1 MKTCWG
7 IIENDTILIANKV
20 RRNCVRESRAEPSLS
35 RIFSPVIDHLRDW
48 AEISTNMYQTLARST
63 TGDHGY
69 VSPSWGSQ
77 QEISWWDFDAVEL
90 KLNAIRFPRQ
100 VNIRFYE
107 EFDILF
113 IQPMNRGQGKVSFE
127 RRRESLMLML
137 SDYLANIF
145 ITYFKLVSN
154 LISISFTFLHLSGR
168 QPYIGV
174 LAMVLKVSIGNYMS
188 RG

>member
-145 ITYFKLVSN
+145 ITYFKLV
-154 LISISFTFLHLSGR
+154 
-168 QPYIGV
+168 
-174 LAMVLKVSIGNYMS
+174 LKDSIGNYMS
-188 RG
+188 WG

>member
-20 RRNCVRESRAEPSLS
+20 RRNCVRESRAKPSLS

-48 AEISTNMYQTLARST
+48 AEISTNMYQTVARST

-69 VSPSWGSQ
+69 VSPSWGSK

-113 IQPMNRGQGKVSFE
+113 IQPMKRGQGRVSFE
-127 RRRESLMLML
+127 RRPEILMLML

-145 ITYFKLVSN
+145 ITYIKLVSN
-154 LISISFTFLHLSGR
+154 LRYKHF
-168 QPYIGV
+168 
-174 LAMVLKVSIGNYMS
+174 
-188 RG
+188 